1 MPAALPEGPAGPH
14 VYAGTSSRI
23 DPSEREDGLRL
34 RLVRA
39 SIAVTILSTL
49 LIPAVGSVAGPH
61 KELEKTRAKLEA
73 LRDEIAV
80 DSSKARSL
88 RGTIDT
94 LSAQITELQKQ
105 INHFDARI
113 TVVRSRVRSAQARID
128 ATQAKIDRI
137 KDDATAQ
144 ARALYESGGTHTLDT
159 LLGSE
164 SISELDRRLEM
175 LGMAA
180 EESTGTLIE
189 YGRLRQE
196 VQAQH
201 EILFGIEQELAAELE
216 ARSNAFDELAER
228 RSEIAVRLDDLNGDL
243 AEAHDHEHD
252 LAAKAD
258 GLRRRIIAAQAQ
270 RSVTSLGTSSQGF
283 IWPLNGP
290 VTSGYGYRWGR
301 LHAGIDISGYTGQP
315 IVSAKSGVVIE
326 AGSMGG
332 YGNATII
339 DHGGGIAT
347 LYGHQTSISVGVG
360 ERVSQG
366 EIIGTVGSTGYSTGP
381 HLHFEVRVNGS
392 PQNPMNYLP

>member
-1 MPAALPEGPAGPH
+1 MGQ
-14 VYAGTSSRI
+14 
-23 DPSEREDGLRL
+23 

-39 SIAVTILSTL
+39 CLAITVLSTL
-49 LIPAVGSVAGPH
+49 LVPAVGSVAGPH
-61 KELEKTRAKLEA
+61 KELEKTRERLDAIRADMAE
-73 LRDEIAV
+73 
-80 DSSKARSL
+80 DSAQARSV
-88 RGTIDT
+88 RGDIDF
-94 LSAQITELQKQ
+94 LSAQITSLQKE
-105 INHFDARI
+105 INRLDARI
-113 TVVRSRVRSAQARID
+113 TVVRARVRSAQAKID
-128 ATQAKIDRI
+128 STQAKIDKI

-144 ARALYESGGTHTLDT
+144 ARALYESGGTHTLDA

-164 SISELDRRLEM
+164 SISELDSRLEM

-180 EESTGTLIE
+180 EESTDSLIA

-201 EILFGIEQELAAELE
+201 EILFGIEQELAAELD
-216 ARSNAFDELAER
+216 ARSEASAALSDKRAKLATEL
-228 RSEIAVRLDDLNGDL
+228 STLNGRL

-252 LAAKAD
+252 LEAKAD

-301 LHAGIDISGYTGQP
+301 LHAGIDISGYTGQA
-315 IVSAKSGVVIE
+315 IVAVKSGVVIE

-332 YGNATII
+332 YGNATVI

-347 LYGHQTSISVGVG
+347 LYAHQTSIGVGVG
-360 ERVSQG
+360 QRVGQG
-366 EIIGTVGSTGYSTGP
+366 DVIGTVGCTGSCTGP

>member
-1 MPAALPEGPAGPH
+1 M
-14 VYAGTSSRI
+14 RQ
-23 DPSEREDGLRL
+23 

-39 SIAVTILSTL
+39 GMAATILCTL
-49 LIPAVGSVAGPH
+49 LIPTVGSVAGPH
-61 KELEKTRAKLEA
+61 KELEKTRAELDA
-73 LRDEIAV
+73 LRHRIAD
-80 DSSKARSL
+80 DSSEARSL
-88 RGTIDT
+88 RGTIDG
-94 LSAQITELQKQ
+94 LNSDITELQKE
-105 INHFDARI
+105 INRLDARI
-113 TVVRSRVRSAQARID
+113 TIVRSRVRSAQAKID
-128 ATQAKIDRI
+128 ATQAKIDALKGR
-137 KDDATAQ
+137 ATAQ
-144 ARALYESGGTHTLDT
+144 AVALYESGGTQTIDA

-164 SISELDRRLEM
+164 SISELDSRLEM
-175 LGMAA
+175 LGLAA
-180 EESTGTLIE
+180 RESTSALIE

-201 EILFGIEQELAAELE
+201 EVLFGIEQELAGEMDARTKVTEKLTEQRAQLAVELGK
-216 ARSNAFDELAER
+216 
-228 RSEIAVRLDDLNGDL
+228 LNGRL
-243 AEAHDHEHD
+243 SEAHDHEHD
-252 LAAKAD
+252 LAARAE
-258 GLRRRIIAAQAQ
+258 GLKRRIIAAQAQ

-301 LHAGIDISGYTGQP
+301 LHAGIDIGGYTGQP

-347 LYGHQTSISVGVG
+347 LYGHQTSISVSVG

-366 EIIGTVGSTGYSTGP
+366 EVIGTVGSTGYSTGP

-392 PQNPMNYLP
+392 PQNPLNYLP

>member
-1 MPAALPEGPAGPH
+1 
-14 VYAGTSSRI
+14 
-23 DPSEREDGLRL
+23 LRQ

-49 LIPAVGSVAGPH
+49 LVPAVGSVAGPH
-61 KELEKTRAKLEA
+61 KELEKTRARLEA
-73 LRDEIAV
+73 LRDDIAV
-80 DSSKARSL
+80 DSAEARSV
-88 RGTIDT
+88 RSTIDA
-94 LSAQITELQKQ
+94 LSADITTLQKE
-105 INHFDARI
+105 INRLDARI
-113 TVVRSRVRSAQARID
+113 TFVRSRVRSAQAKID
-128 ATQAKIDRI
+128 ATQAKIDKV
-137 KDDATAQ
+137 KDQATAQ
-144 ARALYESGGTHTLDT
+144 ARALYESGGTHTLDA

-164 SISELDRRLEM
+164 SISELDSRLEM

-180 EESTGTLIE
+180 EESTGALIE

-201 EILFGIEQELAAELE
+201 EILFGIEQELAAEIE
-216 ARSNAFDELAER
+216 ARSKASEALNER
-228 RSEIAVRLDDLNGDL
+228 RAELAVRLSKLNGRL
-243 AEAHDHEHD
+243 SEAHDHEHD

-315 IVSAKSGVVIE
+315 IVSAKAGVVIE

-347 LYGHQTSISVGVG
+347 LYGHQTSISVGAG

-366 EIIGTVGSTGYSTGP
+366 EVIGTVGSTGYSTGP

>member
-1 MPAALPEGPAGPH
+1 
-14 VYAGTSSRI
+14 
-23 DPSEREDGLRL
+23 LRQKV
-34 RLVRA
+34 VRA
-39 SIAVTILSTL
+39 SIAITILSTL
-49 LIPAVGSVAGPH
+49 LVPAVGSGANPH
-61 KELEKTRAKLEA
+61 KELEKTRARLEN

-80 DSSKARSL
+80 DRAEASSVRAS
-88 RGTIDT
+88 IDS
-94 LSAQITELQKQ
+94 LSAQITTLQKE
-105 INHFDARI
+105 INRYDARI
-113 TVVRSRVRSAQARID
+113 TIVRSRVRSAQAKID

-137 KDDATAQ
+137 KEDATAQ
-144 ARALYESGGTHTLDT
+144 ARALYESGGTHTLDA

-164 SISELDRRLEM
+164 SISELDSRLEM

-180 EESTGTLIE
+180 EESTGDLIE
-189 YGRLRQE
+189 YGRLREE
-196 VQAQH
+196 VQVQH
-201 EILFGIEQELAAELE
+201 EILFGIEQELAAEIE
-216 ARSNAFDELAER
+216 ARSKASDALDER
-228 RSEIAVRLDDLNGDL
+228 RSELAVRLSKLNGQL
-243 AEAHDHEHD
+243 SEAHDHEHD
-252 LAAKAD
+252 LAAKAE

-315 IVSAKSGVVIE
+315 IVAAKSGVVIE

-347 LYGHQTSISVGVG
+347 LYGHQTSISVGTG
-360 ERVSQG
+360 QRVSQG
-366 EIIGTVGSTGYSTGP
+366 EVIGTVGSTGYSTGP